1 MYVHLASYIYLQAVY
16 VQPSC
21 MCVCLSVHHF
31 DLHVHLLSIEWVTHA
46 ACMHTARYIYR
57 LPVWFFCRFD
67 IHQICCGKL
76 GIQQGSHTLWSL
88 VPALWASIGSW
99 SKLGKRQKK
108 KLKNGKRQI
117 CLCACV
123 YVTLAP
129 VTLVIHRERA
139 LDNNSGNININQTLM
154 HRFNATL
161 DELELKEHHSR
172 Q

>member
-1 MYVHLASYIYLQAVY
+1 MHV
-16 VQPSC
+16 
-21 MCVCLSVHHF
+21 CVCVCPPLRPPRTSSVDRVSDPCGMHGIRPDIYIPPPCLVF
-31 DLHVHLLSIEWVTHA
+31 LSIRHSPDLLWETGNPAGVPHSLEPG
-46 ACMHTARYIYR
+46 AC
-57 LPVWFFCRFD
+57 LVGLDRFLEQT
-67 IHQICCGKL
+67 I
-76 GIQQGSHTLWSL
+76 
-88 VPALWASIGSW
+88 
-99 SKLGKRQKK
+99 GKRQKK
-108 KLKNGKRQI
+108 KLNNGKRQI

-123 YVTLAP
+123 YVTTLAP